1 MLYKYKEKY
10 PEFIFTLY
18 TIALGKYLDSKL
30 LSNLADIGGGQ
41 YSFIPCPGFMGTIF
55 VNTFTNI
62 LTTMCNN
69 AELTVKLNDNNK
81 ITDLAGF
88 KDTKAKKSAK

>member
-1 MLYKYKEKY
+1 
-10 PEFIFTLY
+10 
-18 TIALGKYLDSKL
+18 
-30 LSNLADIGGGQ
+30 
-41 YSFIPCPGFMGTIF
+41 
-55 VNTFTNI
+55 
-62 LTTMCNN
+62 MCNN

>member
-1 MLYKYKEKY
+1 
-10 PEFIFTLY
+10 
-18 TIALGKYLDSKL
+18 
-30 LSNLADIGGGQ
+30 
-41 YSFIPCPGFMGTIF
+41 MGTIF

-81 ITDLAGF
+81 ITDLVGF